1 MYFLCKYIYCK
12 YLLQMYILYKDIYC
26 KYLLQMY
33 FLWMYL
39 HVIVFTL
46 QTNNLHWSVYMQLYL
61 QRLQIYI
68 SNTFCKCI
76 YMWPNENAHFQKSS
90 IIFNDTLWTRKL
102 GWKRINRKTLWLG
115 GWEKTNRGA
124 NRSAS
129 IYAMHVRTIQPWHC
143 CSSQW
148 PKTNKRPATTIDCL
162 ERGSYGLVKY
172 IA

>member
-1 MYFLCKYIYCK
+1 M
-12 YLLQMYILYKDIYC
+12 
-26 KYLLQMY
+26 YLLQMY

-76 YMWPNENAHFQKSS
+76 YMWPNENAHFQKSN

-129 IYAMHVRTIQPWHC
+129 IYAMRVQYNHGTVEAVSGQKQTNDPRQPLIVWKGGVMAL
-143 CSSQW
+143 SSILHKCKLHFFADW
-148 PKTNKRPATTIDCL
+148 NWC
-162 ERGSYGLVKY
+162 VF
-172 IA
+172 